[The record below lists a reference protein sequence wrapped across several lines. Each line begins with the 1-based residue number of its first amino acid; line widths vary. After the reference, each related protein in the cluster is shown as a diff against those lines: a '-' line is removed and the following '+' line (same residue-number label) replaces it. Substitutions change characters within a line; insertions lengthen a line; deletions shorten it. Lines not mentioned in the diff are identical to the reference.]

1 MNKIQLFWKG
11 FVEGWKAEA
20 ARQEAEKLAKSQKK
34 AMLHTAP
41 DNRDVRKVLTSTE
54 IDTVTEL
61 LAQVPAGIED
71 CIQAI
76 CTQPQNAYPDVT
88 DVLDTDD
95 LADVFQSLAE
105 APMAV
110 SVAATRNDT
119 STNTSSSIPVSFFAE
134 TVENDIDEAIDP
146 AYEAWVDMAQQGYY
160 C

>member
-34 AMLHTAP
+34 ALLHTAP

-54 IDTVTEL
+54 IDAVIEL
-61 LAQVPAGIED
+61 LAQTPAKIED
-71 CIQAI
+71 CTQTI
-76 CTQPQNAYPDVT
+76 CTQPQNAYPDIS
-88 DVLDTDD
+88 DILDADD
-95 LADVFQSLAE
+95 LVDVFQCLAE
-105 APMAV
+105 APMAL
-110 SVAATRNDT
+110 SVAATSSDT
-119 STNTSSSIPVSFFAE
+119 STNTSSSIPVFFFAE

-146 AYEAWVDMAQQGYY
+146 AYEAWIDMAQQGYY